1 MKSISSAQRANIIS
15 LASLDISCRK
25 ISSQTG
31 LGKSTVARVLQE
43 IQPGKENSH
52 GGRPSKLSPTNKRAI
67 VQQVLTGKADNAVQ
81 AAHFINS
88 IIDTPVCSQTVR
100 NTLKEASLKA
110 VVKKK
115 KPLLSAGHR
124 KKRLAFALKYQHWTV
139 EDWKRVMWSDETK
152 INRIGSDGQEYVW
165 KKKGEGLISR
175 GVKGTVKFGGGS
187 LMVWGCIGWNG
198 VGVLSEVEGRM
209 DAEQYVAILEE
220 GLLQSMEESGIPQDD
235 IIFQQDNDPKHTS
248 RRAQKWFEEQG
259 IKILDWPAQSP
270 DLNPIE
276 HTWNHLKR
284 CLSGYSSA
292 PKGVHQLWE
301 RVVEQWGMISVEECQ
316 KWIES
321 MPRRIQAVIK
331 AKGGHT
337 KY

>member
-52 GGRPSKLSPTNKRAI
+52 GGCPSKLSPTNKHAI
-67 VQQVLTGKADNAVQ
+67 VQQVLTGKANNAVQ

-124 KKRLAFALKYQHWTV
+124 KKRLAFALKYQHWTI
-139 EDWKRVMWSDETK
+139 ED
-152 INRIGSDGQEYVW
+152 
-165 KKKGEGLISR
+165 
-175 GVKGTVKFGGGS
+175 
-187 LMVWGCIGWNG
+187 
-198 VGVLSEVEGRM
+198 
-209 DAEQYVAILEE
+209 
-220 GLLQSMEESGIPQDD
+220 
-235 IIFQQDNDPKHTS
+235 
-248 RRAQKWFEEQG
+248 
-259 IKILDWPAQSP
+259 
-270 DLNPIE
+270 
-276 HTWNHLKR
+276 
-284 CLSGYSSA
+284 
-292 PKGVHQLWE
+292 
-301 RVVEQWGMISVEECQ
+301 
-316 KWIES
+316 
-321 MPRRIQAVIK
+321 
-331 AKGGHT
+331 
-337 KY
+337 